1 MIKKANM
8 WKASTPASPKA
19 RLICCAILGQPSR
32 GLRSFMATMASITSL
47 HGPLGPG
54 LLLAGIQQSILG
66 LLECVMEFQGCPGL
80 YDDANSGYP
89 PWIQE
94 QRPGSRQHSI
104 RSREIRRSA
113 ARSTV
118 KEQLLLQQS
127 VFGDMGPPATGSQK
141 SGDDGEQVKQED
153 HCIFYSRRG

>member
-1 MIKKANM
+1 MKFQE
-8 WKASTPASPKA
+8 
-19 RLICCAILGQPSR
+19 R
-32 GLRSFMATMASITSL
+32 
-47 HGPLGPG
+47 PG
-54 LLLAGIQQSILG
+54 W
-66 LLECVMEFQGCPGL
+66 

-94 QRPGSRQHSI
+94 QRPETRQHSI
-104 RSREIRRSA
+104 QNREIRRSA

-127 VFGDMGPPATGSQK
+127 VFGDKGPPATGSQK

-153 HCIFYSRRG
+153 YCIFHSR